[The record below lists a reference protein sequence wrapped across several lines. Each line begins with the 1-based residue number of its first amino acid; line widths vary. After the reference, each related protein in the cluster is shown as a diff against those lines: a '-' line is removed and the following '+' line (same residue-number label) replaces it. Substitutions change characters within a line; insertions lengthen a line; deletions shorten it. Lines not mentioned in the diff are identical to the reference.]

1 MKKIALV
8 YDWLD
13 SWGGV
18 ERMLLELKNVFPDAD
33 WYTSIYNLEKA
44 QWVKQIEKNKLHASF
59 LQYFPGFIRSNRLLS
74 LFFYPLAF
82 ESFDF
87 SKYDVVISI
96 SSSFA
101 KGIITKPSTKHISI
115 NLTPTRWLWNLKN
128 DYKKTNFMATY
139 LSFVASF
146 VENYLRKW
154 DLIAAQRPDHVIS
167 ISSLIK
173 ERTLKYYR
181 RKSLVIYPPFDENYW
196 QNLSEQK
203 TLHTLEI
210 DREFLDKGFYLA
222 VSRIEPYKKIDYLIE
237 VFNNNQKNL
246 VIVGD
251 GSLRNKC
258 MRNANRNIFFL
269 KNLTDNDLAFLYKSA
284 KALITPQEEDFG
296 YVALEAQLFGC
307 PVISFYKSGV
317 TEALSQQN
325 KKNIFRNR
333 TISGLNKTIADFEKS
348 KYNYK
353 INNKFFKK
361 FSRDKFKK
369 DLLALLEN

>member
-1 MKKIALV
+1 MKKIAIV

-44 QWVKQIEKNKLHASF
+44 QWVKQIDKNKLHTSF

-87 SKYDVVISI
+87 SKYDIVISI

-101 KGIITKPSTKHISI
+101 KGIITKPTTKHILI
-115 NLTPTRWLWNLKN
+115 NQTPTRWLWNLKN
-128 DYKKTNFMATY
+128 DYKKTNFIATY

-154 DLIAAQRPDHVIS
+154 DFIAAQRPDHVIS

-181 RKSLVIYPPFDENYW
+181 RNSLVIYPPFDENYW
-196 QNLSEQK
+196 QNLNEQK

-237 VFNNNQKNL
+237 VFNDNQKNL

-251 GSLRNKC
+251 GSLRNKF

-269 KNLTDNDLAFLYKSA
+269 KNLTDNDLVFLYKSA